1 MHTGRENAVA
11 AYADVR
17 RGLAGA
23 QGYLQQQPHF
33 EMVPDEHRRSDRPQR
48 EHCPHKKPIA
58 PATD

>member
-1 MHTGRENAVA
+1 LRECGAG
-11 AYADVR
+11 YAGVR

-48 EHCPHKKPIA
+48 EHCTHKKPIA